1 MSESNKKFSIQ
12 PIDEQEQDKGTFQ
25 KLSEETKAVL
35 KAHSANPGPV
45 ISDKFNAQE
54 EGTKEE
60 RHEKAK
66 DLNK

>member
-12 PIDEQEQDKGTFQ
+12 PIDDKEDKGTFQ
-25 KLSEETKAVL
+25 KLSEETKKVL
-35 KAHSANPGPV
+35 EAHSANPGPV
-45 ISDKFNAQE
+45 ISDKFDAQE